1 MRSGWS
7 GDGTAVAG
15 QPLGDVGV
23 LVGGVVVQDEV
34 DLQGLGDLNAML
46 DA

>member
-1 MRSGWS
+1 MQLEPRPG
-7 GDGTAVAG
+7 GKPALD
-15 QPLGDVGV
+15 LRM